1 MFAVFQNVCD
11 LCIAVSV
18 TSWLRKTDFY
28 VVVAVF
34 VHPDRGQPQGAFQ
47 FTRGAGIVLCTGTDN
62 RGEVAFCLFQDDFA
76 ACFQNL
82 LADFITL
89 FPREESLMR
98 KSSGIIIC
106 TLATLC
112 HHLFCQHLCVHSTAL
127 YVLHRDDLKAVSV

>member
-18 TSWLRKTDFY
+18 TSRLRKTDFY

-62 RGEVAFCLFQDDFA
+62 
-76 ACFQNL
+76 
-82 LADFITL
+82 
-89 FPREESLMR
+89 
-98 KSSGIIIC
+98 
-106 TLATLC
+106 
-112 HHLFCQHLCVHSTAL
+112 
-127 YVLHRDDLKAVSV
+127 